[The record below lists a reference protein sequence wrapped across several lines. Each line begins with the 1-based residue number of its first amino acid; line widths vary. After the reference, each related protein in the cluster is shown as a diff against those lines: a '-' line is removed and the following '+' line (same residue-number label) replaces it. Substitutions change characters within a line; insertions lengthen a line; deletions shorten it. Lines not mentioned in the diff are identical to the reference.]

1 MRGRGV
7 APRYRDCPV
16 CGAHLRSNYLKK
28 HQKDHCKGRPEG
40 QEEEEED
47 GEGAA
52 RGLEEEEGAVGGQ
65 EEQEEDGEGAARG
78 LEEEEG
84 AVGGLLEVAEA
95 LGLVN
100 EVNQTLLGERRRTG
114 RWRVE
119 EEEEE
124 DEALWLQQHLTQQAL
139 QVCR

>member
-40 QEEEEED
+40 QEEE
-47 GEGAA
+47 
-52 RGLEEEEGAVGGQ
+52 
-65 EEQEEDGEGAARG
+65 EEDGEGAARG